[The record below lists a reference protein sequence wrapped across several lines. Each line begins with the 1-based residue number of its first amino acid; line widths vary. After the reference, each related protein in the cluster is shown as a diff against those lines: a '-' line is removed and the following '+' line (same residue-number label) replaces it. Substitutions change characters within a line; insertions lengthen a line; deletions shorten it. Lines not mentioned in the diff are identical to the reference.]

1 MKLFETVS
9 SPTFDSYAGQNDRV
23 VTHASFFK
31 GGYGNYGS
39 RSSFIAITVFNMV
52 VAFLLILILSP
63 IFITIALII
72 KFIDGGPIFYRG
84 IRLGWRKRPFFMYKF
99 RTLPVGAQKTLD
111 NVLYNEK
118 IMPLSPLCKYLRDT
132 RLDELPQLFNVLRGE
147 MDFVGPRPIRPEIY
161 ETLCSSIPNYDLR
174 FSVRPGLVGVSQIF
188 TPHSSPKRIRSL
200 IDNHFLRIRRNLLW
214 DITLISY
221 TGFMVLRAMI
231 MKGIPLFYRTVIKGK
246 LLRIYTEKRSL
257 ERLIVENG
265 VLVLRVKGDP
275 SGNEIIC
282 RFRDINDSYIRLDA
296 PIILDKSKEYLIELV
311 VDFIAACGRKKTKRA
326 ICTGKIFKILSSQDG
341 KTGHSFVI
349 SYVPASPFNQYI
361 VDKYFLKKSI
371 A

>member
-52 VAFLLILILSP
+52 VAFLLILLALPVFVILGVV
-63 IFITIALII
+63 I
-72 KFIDGGPIFYRG
+72 KIIDGGPIFYRG
-84 IRLGWRKRPFFMYKF
+84 VRLGWRKRPFFMYKF
-99 RTLPVGAQKTLD
+99 RTLPVGAQKTIGA
-111 NVLYNEK
+111 VLHNEK

-161 ETLCSSIPNYDLR
+161 EAMCTSIPNYDLR
-174 FSVRPGLVGVSQIF
+174 FSVRPGLVGVAQIF
-188 TPHSSPKRIRSL
+188 TPHSSPKRIRAF
-200 IDNHFLRIRRNLLW
+200 IDNHFLYIRRNLLW

-221 TGFMVLRAMI
+221 TGFMVLRAVLI
-231 MKGIPLFYRTVIKGK
+231 KGILLFYRIVINEK
-246 LLRIYTEKRSL
+246 LLGIYREKRSL
-257 ERLIVENG
+257 ERIHVNNV
-265 VLVLRVKGDP
+265 VLVLTVKNDP
-275 SGNEIIC
+275 AKNEVVC
-282 RFRDINDSYIRLDA
+282 RFMDINDSYIKLIAPVMLDKEKDY
-296 PIILDKSKEYLIELV
+296 ILDLI
-311 VDFIAACGRKKTKRA
+311 VDFTIPGGKRKTKRA
-326 ICTGKIFKILSSQDG
+326 VCNGKVFKTFLSKSPEESH
-341 KTGHSFVI
+341 TFVVG
-349 SYVPASPFNQYI
+349 YVPISPFNQYI
-361 VDKYFLKKSI
+361 MDKYFLRKSI